1 MNERMRTIGIAT
13 GLLALV
19 LSAGVLMS
27 RAEDVRP
34 HASRASELAY
44 LPKGEYLRI
53 AVLGYRQLAADVM
66 WFKVVQH
73 IGELRPH
80 AAEWRWAY
88 HAADVV
94 TDLDPGF
101 LMAYLG
107 TGTILGVWSDLI
119 KESVA
124 ILQKGMDNLPTV
136 WQLPF
141 QIGYD
146 YFYELCDP
154 ARAAPYIRIASTLPG
169 APAYLPGLA
178 AKMTVEGGDPEVA
191 LEFLHR
197 VDEQM
202 GSDARMHAA
211 LEERRKQIIV
221 ERDLRLIEGVAQQY
235 RAARGVFP
243 RSTQELVDAR
253 LLTSVPRDP
262 FGERYDIDP
271 LTGSVSTPSMRAR
284 VQLYRKT
291 PCPRQHANEVPAS

>member
-1 MNERMRTIGIAT
+1 
-13 GLLALV
+13 LC
-19 LSAGVLMS
+19 AGVLLT
-27 RAEDVRP
+27 RADAVRP
-34 HASRASELAY
+34 HATRASDLAY

-53 AVLGYRQLAADVM
+53 AVLGYRQLAADIL

-73 IGELRPH
+73 IGESRPH

-107 TGTILGVWSDLI
+107 TGTILGVWSDLVE
-119 KESVA
+119 ESVA

-169 APAYLPGLA
+169 APSYLPGLA
-178 AKMTVEGGDPEVA
+178 AKLTVEGGDPDVA
-191 LEFLHR
+191 LEFLDR
-197 VDEQM
+197 VDQQM
-202 GSDARMHAA
+202 GGDGRMHEA

-221 ERDLRLIEGVAQQY
+221 ERDLRMIEDAARRY
-235 RAARGVFP
+235 RAAHGAFP
-243 RSTQELVDAR
+243 RSIQEMVAGGLLV
-253 LLTSVPRDP
+253 SVPRDP

-271 LTGSVSTPSMRAR
+271 ATGTVSTPSMRAR
-284 VQLYRKT
+284 VKLYRKS
-291 PCPRQHANEVPAS
+291 PCPRQHANEVAVS